1 MRSPCHDSRDIVSW
15 YHLSRNQELST
26 SDLLTGHGPGRGRA
40 HTDVCAGGEAIATTG
55 RESLCENVGQEPDAE
70 LVTRAQG
77 GDTTAFGDLVRRHER
92 AVYAVVSRMIDS
104 RDDVDDL
111 VQDVFV
117 TAFRSL
123 AKFQGKAA
131 FSTWLYR
138 IAVNTTIKQMRKARV
153 RKTSSIDDPAAGLAE
168 RLMAAGSDGPEAVTE
183 QTMRGEAVR
192 KAIGTLP
199 DKHKAVVVLHY
210 YENLSCEEIA
220 RVAGCSVGTVW
231 SRLHYA
237 CKKLHG
243 QLEWLA
249 SESCG

>member
-1 MRSPCHDSRDIVSW
+1 MC
-15 YHLSRNQELST
+15 
-26 SDLLTGHGPGRGRA
+26 
-40 HTDVCAGGEAIATTG
+40 CAGGTAIATSG
-55 RESLCENVGQEPDAE
+55 RESLCADVGQEPDSE
-70 LVTRAQG
+70 LVSRVQG
-77 GDTTAFGDLVRRHER
+77 GDVAAFGDLVRRHER
-92 AVYAVVSRMIDS
+92 TVYAVVSRMIDC
-104 RDDVDDL
+104 RDDVDDI

-117 TAFRSL
+117 TAFRSMGS
-123 AKFQGKAA
+123 FQGKAA

-153 RKTSSIDDPAAGLAE
+153 RRTSSIDDPEAGLAE
-168 RLMAAGSDGPEAVTE
+168 RLTASGADGPESAAE
-183 QTMRGEAVR
+183 RTMRGEAIR

-210 YENLSCEEIA
+210 YQNLSCEEIA

-249 SESCG
+249 AEGGG